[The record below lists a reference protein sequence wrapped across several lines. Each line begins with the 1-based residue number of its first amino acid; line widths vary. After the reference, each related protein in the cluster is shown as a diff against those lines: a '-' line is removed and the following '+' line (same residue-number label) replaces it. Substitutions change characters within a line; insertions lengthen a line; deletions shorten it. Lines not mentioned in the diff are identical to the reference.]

1 MWDENPVWIERHGK
15 RAVATVLALVAALIT
30 LAFLMGFH
38 GLAAVAGG
46 LFLFLLLPLM
56 ANAAV
61 LAAVLIPIRAVA
73 SLYRRARPRA

>member
-1 MWDENPVWIERHGK
+1 
-15 RAVATVLALVAALIT
+15 
-30 LAFLMGFH
+30 MGFH

>member
-38 GLAAVAGG
+38 GLA